1 MQILAI
7 AVAAVAFL
15 SVIAGVQA
23 QTGPAWAAY
32 GDPAMYGLALAGF
45 MLALTTLGARS
56 ISAFLRIFSII
67 FAVEY
72 VVTGLAYLAARRG
85 FWPAGLADMQVPLS
99 LPVTVAVFS
108 LIVWLISFIPVL
120 RQITAL
126 ADPYFESTE
135 QRTVSFGRFGALRMS
150 ESRLGILLITLVIVI
165 NQLQVAISVRL
176 SFFNRDWFDAIQKK
190 DADAFWSLLL
200 TVFCFW
206 AAIAVISNLVEF
218 FFESVLKISWRRWLT
233 QRYSDGWLGRGGLY
247 RMSLIGDGADN
258 PDQRISEDVRGF
270 IDNTYAYS
278 ITLLSTVSNLV
289 SFSIILW
296 TIPADFV
303 IPGTEIIVP
312 GLPFW
317 IALIYATLGTWL
329 AHLIGRPLIRLDFM
343 KERFEADFRFTL
355 ARLREY
361 SEQVSLLHGERS
373 ERDRI
378 NNRFGNILR
387 NYYDIVAR
395 QMKLSTFSSSFFQ
408 ASVVIPYIIV
418 APYYFLGKISLGQ
431 MSQTAGAFG
440 RVESAMTFFIA
451 RYSQLAA
458 YKAVVDRLT
467 TFGAAIEKAA
477 ALGTIPPRLDAGK
490 SATPDIALR
499 DISLTLPNGREIVQT
514 DSLAFKAGRAT
525 LVNGPSGSGKS
536 TMFRAIAGIWPYGHG
551 QIDFPAGEDGHP
563 VEVML
568 LPQRPYIAAGTLKR
582 AASYPGIESDFTDAE
597 VRDALTKARLPQLV
611 DQLDVEEAW
620 GQRLSGGEQQRLSI
634 AHALLAKP
642 KWLFLDEATSA
653 LDEKLEGEIYRML
666 KSELPG
672 TTIVSIGHRSTLI
685 DLHDERVEMQAGAN
699 GVFSP
704 VVVTPAIAG

>member
-1 MQILAI
+1 MYILAL
-7 AVAAVAFL
+7 AVAAAAVL
-15 SVIAGVQA
+15 SAITGA
-23 QTGPAWAAY
+23 QMPAEGSWSAY
-32 GDPAMYGLALAGF
+32 GDPAMYGLAFAGA
-45 MLALTTLGARS
+45 MLAVTTFAARN
-56 ISAFLRIFSII
+56 ISSFLRIFSVI
-67 FAVEY
+67 FAIEY
-72 VVTGLAYLAARRG
+72 ILTTLSYLAARKG
-85 FWPAGLADMQVPLS
+85 LWPDSLADMQVPMS
-99 LPVTVAVFS
+99 LPVTVAVFG

-126 ADPYFESTE
+126 ADPYFSSQEM
-135 QRTVSFGRFGALRMS
+135 RTVSFGPFGSARMS
-150 ESRLGILLITLVIVI
+150 ESRLGILLITTLIVI

-190 DADAFWSLLL
+190 DAAAFWSLLL
-200 TVFCFW
+200 TVFCVW
-206 AAIAVISNLVEF
+206 AAIAVASNLIEF

-233 QRYSDGWLGRGGLY
+233 QRFSDNWLGRGGLY
-247 RMSLIGDGADN
+247 RMSLVGDGADN
-258 PDQRISEDVRGF
+258 PDQRIADDVKSY
-270 IDNTYAYS
+270 IDNTYSYS
-278 ITLLSTVSNLV
+278 ITLLATVSNLV

-303 IPGTEIIVP
+303 IPGTDIVVP

-317 IALIYATLGTWL
+317 IALIYSTIGTWL
-329 AHLIGRPLIRLDFM
+329 THLIGRPLIRLDFM

-361 SEQVSLLHGERS
+361 SEQVSLLRGERS

-387 NYYDIVAR
+387 NYFDIVSR
-395 QMKLSTFSSSFFQ
+395 QLKLSTFTSSFFQ
-408 ASVVIPYIIV
+408 ASVVIPYVIV

-451 RYSQLAA
+451 RYSSLAA
-458 YKAVVDRLT
+458 FKAVIDRLT
-467 TFGAAIEKAA
+467 SFGAAIEKAA
-477 ALGTIPPRLDAGK
+477 GLGKTPPRLEAEK
-490 SATPDIALR
+490 SATRDLTLR
-499 DISLTLPNGREIVQT
+499 DISLTLPNGREIVALK
-514 DSLAFKAGRAT
+514 SLDLKAGQAT

-536 TMFRAIAGIWPYGHG
+536 TMFRAIAGIWPYGRG
-551 QIDFPAGEDGHP
+551 SIAFPAGEDGHP
-563 VEVML
+563 IEVML

-582 AASYPGIESDFTDAE
+582 AASYPGIESDYTDE
-597 VRDALTKARLPQLV
+597 QVRNALTKARLPMLV

-642 KWLFLDEATSA
+642 SWLFLDEATSA

-666 KSELPG
+666 KAELPG
-672 TTIVSIGHRSTLI
+672 TTIVSIGHRSTLVE
-685 DLHDERVEMQAGAN
+685 LHDTRIEMQPAAN
-699 GVFSP
+699 GVF
-704 VVVTPAIAG
+704 TPAVMPA